1 MIQVNTTNFVLAG
14 GSEPGLVLAGLAIAD
29 ELRALVP
36 HARFLFAGSGAED
49 ECRRVCHAGYEYV
62 AFGTPPNRRQP
73 GAWRWPW
80 AGWGEERRLL
90 RRTRP
95 AAVISLGGAIGESVG
110 RAAAGLGLPLAVL
123 EQHVTASRATR
134 RLASKAAVVCLG
146 FEETRH
152 RLAANCPVRVTGI
165 PIARPA
171 LFAADDDVEANA
183 ASGGMS
189 VPVKSRRLV
198 ILSDGGTHRAMN
210 ATLPRAIR
218 RLEEHLPSWRVVH
231 RTRFDEVRPVQRL
244 YRRLGVD
251 AVATGHIHNLSAVLA
266 RSDLV
271 IAMTPPTDVVEL
283 AASAA
288 PIVAAIG
295 ADAPECAQ
303 VRTARTLAQSGACVV
318 VDEPDRERVW
328 TQILEPLLRDADQ
341 RRQMAAAMQRHLRTD
356 AAWQV
361 ASMIRDLISSTARVC
376 IA

>member
-1 MIQVNTTNFVLAG
+1 MIQVNTTNFVFAG
-14 GSEPGLVLAGLAIAD
+14 GSEPGLLLAGLAIAD
-29 ELRALVP
+29 ELRAIVP

-49 ECRRVCHAGYEYV
+49 ECRRICHAGYEYV
-62 AFGTPPNRRQP
+62 AFGIPPHQRPSR
-73 GAWRWPW
+73 AWRWPW
-80 AGWGEERRLL
+80 TGWGEERRLL
-90 RRTRP
+90 KRTRP

-110 RAAAGLGLPLAVL
+110 HAAAGLGLPLAVL

-134 RLASKAAVVCLG
+134 RLATKAAVVCLG

-152 RLAANCPVRVTGI
+152 RLAANCPVRVTGV
-165 PIARPA
+165 PMARFG
-171 LFAADDDVEANA
+171 LFATDEAVATDVTPGA
-183 ASGGMS
+183 ASAT
-189 VPVKSRRLV
+189 SRRLV
-198 ILSDGGTHRAMN
+198 ILGDGGPRREMSA
-210 ATLPRAIR
+210 ALPRAIS
-218 RLEEHLPSWRVVH
+218 RLEEHLPNWRVVH

-251 AVATGHIHNLSAVLA
+251 AVTTGHIHNLSAVLA
-266 RSDLV
+266 RADLV

-295 ADAPECAQ
+295 ANAPECAQ

-318 VDEPDRERVW
+318 VDEPDQERVW
-328 TQILEPLLRDADQ
+328 TQILEPLLRDSGQ
-341 RRQMAAAMQRHLRTD
+341 RRRMAAAMQRHLRTD

-376 IA
+376 VA